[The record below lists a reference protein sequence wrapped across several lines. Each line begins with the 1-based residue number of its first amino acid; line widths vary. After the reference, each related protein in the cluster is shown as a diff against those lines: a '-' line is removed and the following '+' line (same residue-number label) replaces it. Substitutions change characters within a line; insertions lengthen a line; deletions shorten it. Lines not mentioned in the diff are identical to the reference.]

1 MHLRSIFDPLL
12 IDRYLERIRDLI
24 LIGLT
29 CDMSLISNT
38 NDYVCCFLF
47 QGEDKTHT
55 GVNAEENRATDQQV
69 NQNSEDSK
77 LLQLLTY

>member
-1 MHLRSIFDPLL
+1 
-12 IDRYLERIRDLI
+12 
-24 LIGLT
+24 
-29 CDMSLISNT
+29 MSLISNT
-38 NDYVCCFLF
+38 NDYVCCVLF

-77 LLQLLTY
+77 LLQLLTYWPRVNTNKHNIFFKIVLKSQGIKFL

>member
-1 MHLRSIFDPLL
+1 
-12 IDRYLERIRDLI
+12 
-24 LIGLT
+24 
-29 CDMSLISNT
+29 MSLISNT

-47 QGEDKTHT
+47 QGEDKTHI

-77 LLQLLTY
+77 LLQLLRYWPRVNTNKHNIFFKIVLKSQLSIKFL

>member
-1 MHLRSIFDPLL
+1 
-12 IDRYLERIRDLI
+12 
-24 LIGLT
+24 
-29 CDMSLISNT
+29 MSLISNT

-77 LLQLLTY
+77 LLQLLTYWPRVNTNKHIIFFKIKIFKIKIKIPIKY

>member
-1 MHLRSIFDPLL
+1 
-12 IDRYLERIRDLI
+12 
-24 LIGLT
+24 
-29 CDMSLISNT
+29 MSLISNT

-69 NQNSEDSK
+69 NKNSEDSK